1 MRIRQL
7 ERFPPSKTVEA
18 PIQSQGAQP
27 KSLADLDTLCL
38 LLDPRRMQSN
48 IVRLKTRLG
57 QLGVPLRPPLKT
69 VKSIDIARLVL
80 SDPAG
85 PAAVSTLR
93 EAEVFFAAGVKD
105 ILYAVGI
112 TRSRVG
118 DRGRNEPLASSRRL
132 RRDTGSPAARSFSAE
147 PTAAA
152 RSCSAACSS
161 ASALRQA

>member
-1 MRIRQL
+1 MIQL
-7 ERFPPSKTVEA
+7 ECFPPSKTVDA
-18 PIQSQGAQP
+18 PAQSQGARP
-27 KSLADLDTLCL
+27 KALADLDTPCL
-38 LLDPRRMQSN
+38 LLDGRRMQSN

-57 QLGVPLRPPLKT
+57 QLGVPLRAHLKT

-112 TRSRVG
+112 TPQKLERVAALRRNGADICVIVDIRPRSPRRDGSAGGGVCSVRSRLG
-118 DRGRNEPLASSRRL
+118 
-132 RRDTGSPAARSFSAE
+132 
-147 PTAAA
+147 
-152 RSCSAACSS
+152 
-161 ASALRQA
+161 